1 MIFSKNNSLKVQN
14 KVKCTSQNTKH
25 KMKIFILWLAI
36 TDVNII
42 YNIPNYFRN
51 RQKYNSMYRKNY
63 SARHKPNTPLHV
75 IKLFKQVKIWG
86 MREIW
91 KNQKLKRGTHRTVQ
105 KTIVPSIKKD
115 IKHVEIH
122 MVIQTYVRNIC
133 WDFEGKQDH
142 STQTKYWRKK
152 KIRFYLSVFQSK
164 LFLLNYLMLPDL
176 FRFSHK

>member
-1 MIFSKNNSLKVQN
+1 
-14 KVKCTSQNTKH
+14 
-25 KMKIFILWLAI
+25 
-36 TDVNII
+36 
-42 YNIPNYFRN
+42 
-51 RQKYNSMYRKNY
+51 
-63 SARHKPNTPLHV
+63 
-75 IKLFKQVKIWG
+75 

-91 KNQKLKRGTHRTVQ
+91 KNQKLRRGTHRTVQ

>member
-1 MIFSKNNSLKVQN
+1 
-14 KVKCTSQNTKH
+14 
-25 KMKIFILWLAI
+25 
-36 TDVNII
+36 
-42 YNIPNYFRN
+42 
-51 RQKYNSMYRKNY
+51 
-63 SARHKPNTPLHV
+63 
-75 IKLFKQVKIWG
+75 

-142 STQTKYWRKK
+142 STQNKILKKK